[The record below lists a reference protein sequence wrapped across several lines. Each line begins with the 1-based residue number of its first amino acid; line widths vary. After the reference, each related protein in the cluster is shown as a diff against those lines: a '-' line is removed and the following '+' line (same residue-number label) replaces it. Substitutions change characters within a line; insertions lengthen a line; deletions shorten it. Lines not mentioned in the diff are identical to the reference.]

1 MLSRRGFLASTRLAA
16 QSRRPNIVFVL
27 VDDMRWDDLHCTGHP
42 FVQSPNADRLARE
55 GANFTSAFAVTPL
68 CSPSR
73 ASFLTGQH
81 PHRHGIVDNTDR
93 SPASHQLTTWPRILH
108 DQGYETSFVGKWHM
122 GNDDTKRPGFDH
134 WVSFPGQGEC
144 VDPVLN
150 VNGKRDR
157 TKGYITDLLTQR
169 AVEFLDKPR
178 SNPFCLYLAHKA
190 IHPNIA
196 QAADGSI
203 TNIEPSGDGFIPAE
217 RHRDLY
223 RGLTP
228 PRRPNY
234 ARLPQGKAA
243 LTRQLDGVEPLGP
256 KTLIPDDSIL
266 NRLRMAKAVD
276 EGLGQLLQVL
286 ERRRVLE
293 DTMVIFSSDHGYFY
307 GEHYLGHERRL
318 AYEET
323 IRIPMLVRYP
333 KLFRAGSR
341 PKDFFLNID
350 VASLCLRQSL
360 PPTREDFL
368 IEYES
373 DTVFP
378 RIRKMGYRAIR
389 TKRWKYI
396 HYRELPDSD
405 ELYDLVSDPYELRNR
420 IQDPSAPL
428 EEMKLRLARAE
439 RA

>member
-1 MLSRRGFLASTRLAA
+1 
-16 QSRRPNIVFVL
+16 
-27 VDDMRWDDLHCTGHP
+27 
-42 FVQSPNADRLARE
+42 
-55 GANFTSAFAVTPL
+55 
-68 CSPSR
+68 
-73 ASFLTGQH
+73 
-81 PHRHGIVDNTDR
+81 
-93 SPASHQLTTWPRILH
+93 
-108 DQGYETSFVGKWHM
+108 
-122 GNDDTKRPGFDH
+122 
-134 WVSFPGQGEC
+134 
-144 VDPVLN
+144 
-150 VNGKRDR
+150 
-157 TKGYITDLLTQR
+157 
-169 AVEFLDKPR
+169 
-178 SNPFCLYLAHKA
+178 
-190 IHPNIA
+190 
-196 QAADGSI
+196 
-203 TNIEPSGDGFIPAE
+203 
-217 RHRDLY
+217 
-223 RGLTP
+223 
-228 PRRPNY
+228 
-234 ARLPQGKAA
+234 
-243 LTRQLDGVEPLGP
+243 
-256 KTLIPDDSIL
+256 
-266 NRLRMAKAVD
+266 
-276 EGLGQLLQVL
+276 
-286 ERRRVLE
+286 
-293 DTMVIFSSDHGYFY
+293 MVIFSSDHGYFY